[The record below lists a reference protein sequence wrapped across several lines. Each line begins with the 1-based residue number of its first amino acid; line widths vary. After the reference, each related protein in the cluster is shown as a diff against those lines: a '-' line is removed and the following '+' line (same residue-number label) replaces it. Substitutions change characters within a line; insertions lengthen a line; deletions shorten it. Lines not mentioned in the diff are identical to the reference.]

1 MSRIS
6 KHVSNTCI
14 QISIHKSEITTTI
27 GIQAPQV
34 WFSSFH
40 FALDRLISML
50 SVEQKSEK
58 NVNERV
64 TGKC

>member
-1 MSRIS
+1 MNRIS

-14 QISIHKSEITTTI
+14 QIFIHESEITTTI
-27 GIQAPQV
+27 GIQALQV

-50 SVEQKSEK
+50 PVAQKSEK

-64 TGKC
+64 IDKY